1 MNFAVFLIF
10 LAATGAAA
18 ATGSLFP
25 PGEWY
30 AGLTKPWFT
39 PPAIAFPIVWTTLYI
54 LMSLA
59 AARIAPL
66 QGAQY
71 ALALWALQIA
81 LNTLWT
87 PVFFG
92 AHRMWL
98 GLIIIGLLWLVVAA
112 MIVAFWRL
120 DRLAGVLLLP
130 YLAWLSVAL
139 SLNGALIRLNPASS

>member
-1 MNFAVFLIF
+1 MDYAVFIIF

-92 AHRMWL
+92 AHRMWA

-120 DRLAGVLLLP
+120 DRLAGALLLP

-139 SLNGALIRLNPASS
+139 SLNGALIRLNPAAS

>member
-1 MNFAVFLIF
+1 MDYAVFFIF

-92 AHRMWL
+92 AHRMWA

-139 SLNGALIRLNPASS
+139 SLNGALIRLNPAAS

>member
-1 MNFAVFLIF
+1 MDFALFLIF

-18 ATGSLFP
+18 ATGTLFP

-30 AGLTKPWFT
+30 AALTKPWFT
-39 PPAIAFPIVWTTLYI
+39 PPSIAFPIVWTTLYV
-54 LMSLA
+54 LMSVA
-59 AARIAPL
+59 AARVAPM

-71 ALALWALQIA
+71 AMALWALQIA

-92 AHRMWL
+92 LNRMVP
-98 GLIIIGLLWLVVAA
+98 GLIIIGILWVVIAA

-120 DRLAGVLLLP
+120 DRLAGALLLP
-130 YLAWLSVAL
+130 YLGWVTVAA
-139 SLNGALIRLNPASS
+139 SLTIGLIRLNPEMR

>member
-1 MNFAVFLIF
+1 MDYAVFFIF

-92 AHRMWL
+92 AHRMWA

-120 DRLAGVLLLP
+120 DRLAGALLLP

-139 SLNGALIRLNPASS
+139 SLNGALIRLNPAAS

>member
-18 ATGSLFP
+18 ATGGLFP

-120 DRLAGVLLLP
+120 DRLAGALLLP

-139 SLNGALIRLNPASS
+139 SLNGALIRLNPAAS

>member
-1 MNFAVFLIF
+1 MDYAVFFIF

-92 AHRMWL
+92 AHRMWA
-98 GLIIIGLLWLVVAA
+98 GLIVIGLLWLVVAA

-139 SLNGALIRLNPASS
+139 SLNGALIRLNPAAS